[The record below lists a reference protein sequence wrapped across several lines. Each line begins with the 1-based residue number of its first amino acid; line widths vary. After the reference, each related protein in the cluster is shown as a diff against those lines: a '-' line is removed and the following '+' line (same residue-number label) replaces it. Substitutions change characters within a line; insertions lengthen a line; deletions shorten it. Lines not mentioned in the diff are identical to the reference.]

1 MEREK
6 DNIIIITDGDGTAP
20 EAVETPDSSDKS
32 DTAITENESG
42 AEVKKRTA
50 PDFFRS
56 AAERIRGAA
65 LKAAERVKSLPSDLT
80 PKFIKIACAV
90 SAAVIIAAAMTAF
103 FIPKSDGAAERS
115 LNLLRASSG
124 AYNEAKTAHDN
135 ALAENRQL
143 GEELRAKNEELEEF
157 RGAQGGLDKISESNA
172 ELEKK
177 RDELAK
183 QAEQKQNEYDSLSDA
198 SGETSGRIVTL
209 PSGYYTVGKDI
220 TAGSYTVTGSG
231 SIAVARGGKSTA
243 NKLLTSDGEA
253 FELKDD
259 DRVQID
265 GSAKFIPR

>member
-6 DNIIIITDGDGTAP
+6 DNIIIITDGDDTAP
-20 EAVETPDSSDKS
+20 ETVMTSDSDKS
-32 DTAITENESG
+32 DTVITENESG
-42 AEVKKRTA
+42 AEIKKHA
-50 PDFFRS
+50 ASDFLRS
-56 AAERIRGAA
+56 AAEKLRGAA
-65 LKAAERVKSLPSDLT
+65 LKVAERVKSLPSDLT
-80 PKFIKIACAV
+80 PKFVKISCAV
-90 SAAVIIAAAMTAF
+90 SAAVIIAVAAALY

-115 LNLLRASSG
+115 LNSLRASSG
-124 AYNEAKTAHDN
+124 AYNEVKTAHDN

-157 RGAQGGLDKISESNA
+157 RGAQGGLDKINESNA

-183 QAEQKQNEYDSLSDA
+183 QAEQKQNEYDSLTS
-198 SGETSGRIVTL
+198 ETSGAGRIVTL

>member
-6 DNIIIITDGDGTAP
+6 DNIIIIADEDDTVT
-20 EAVETPDSSDKS
+20 ETVEKS
-32 DTAITENESG
+32 DSGGKADTITAGNESG
-42 AEVKKRTA
+42 AEEKKRNA
-50 PDFFRS
+50 PDFLRS
-56 AAERIRGAA
+56 AAERIRIFTDRAA
-65 LKAAERVKSLPSDLT
+65 ARVKSLPSDLT
-80 PKFIKIACAV
+80 PKFVKISCAV
-90 SAAVIIAAAMTAF
+90 SAAVIIAAALTAY
-103 FIPKSDGAAERS
+103 FIPKSGGAAERS
-115 LNLLRASSG
+115 LNSLHESSG
-124 AYNEAKTAHDN
+124 AYSEAKTAHEN

-143 GEELRAKNEELEEF
+143 GEELRTKNDELEEF
-157 RGAQGGLDKISESNA
+157 RSAQGGLDKINESNA

-183 QAEQKQNEYDSLSDA
+183 QAEQKQNEYNSLTSEKSS
-198 SGETSGRIVTL
+198 SGKIVTL

-220 TAGSYTVTGSG
+220 TAGNYTVTGSG
-231 SIAVARGGKSTA
+231 SIAVARGGKSMA